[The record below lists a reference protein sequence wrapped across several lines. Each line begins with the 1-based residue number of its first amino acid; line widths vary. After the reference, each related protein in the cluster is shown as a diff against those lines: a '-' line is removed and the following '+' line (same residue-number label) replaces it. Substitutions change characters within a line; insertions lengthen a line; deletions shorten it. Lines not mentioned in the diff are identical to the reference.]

1 MGDPRGGVEG
11 AEGRGCCRGGAVA
24 VLLRGRRRPE
34 DGGGRG
40 FRARGGGE
48 AAGGDARGL
57 RLDHFADGRRAA
69 ASGADGASPC
79 SFTHLDLRGGGG
91 GDRGKRIRWGGIR
104 TFTLE
109 ITLRASPSLLQTFPS
124 SRRYT
129 WFSIFLFVCTQRALV
144 LSVRTELWILPAQ
157 STHRERTLHIHP

>member
-1 MGDPRGGVEG
+1 MLPWWRC
-11 AEGRGCCRGGAVA
+11 GCAAARPAAIGECGQQ
-24 VLLRGRRRPE
+24 RPE
-34 DGGGRG
+34 DAGGRG

-48 AAGGDARGL
+48 AAGGDAGGL
-57 RLDHFADGRRAA
+57 RLDNFADGRRAA
-69 ASGADGASPC
+69 ASGADGVSPC
-79 SFTHLDLRGGGG
+79 SFTHLDPRGGGG
-91 GDRGKRIRWGGIR
+91 GDQGKRVRRGGIR

-129 WFSIFLFVCTQRALV
+129 GFSIFLFVCTQRALV

-157 STHRERTLHIHP
+157 STHRERTLRIHP